1 MSFIPAFF
9 MSRIFIKYALYS
21 FLLMAHVFAGV
32 GGKLSGVIQSELGE
46 VLEGA
51 DVIISGTD
59 HGTATNTEGQFFIL
73 NINPGHYTVKIMM
86 MGYKTSI
93 QTDLI
98 IRSDF
103 TTQLDVVMI
112 QTPLEGE
119 EVQVVAA
126 RPLIQR
132 DATSSVKV
140 IDAENIVDMPVN
152 DFKDILVTQAG
163 FTEDASGGIH
173 VRGGR
178 TKEILYMIDGVVVKD
193 PLQGD
198 FSGSVN
204 QNAIQE
210 MTIISGTFNAE
221 YGQAM
226 SSIVNIVTKDG
237 GDELHGKL
245 EFISP
250 ELTKS
255 IYHTAGAFD
264 VVSDTN
270 YQWIDLKESI
280 YPYLEANL
288 AQQSTKP
295 LLSLFDLPL
304 SGSGSFNLGGKLPL
318 GNTHFYFSSFY
329 RSMDSQLPHGFD
341 VNQDVQIKLTT
352 KPNPNMKLAL
362 HVHSSNRLYQNYSHR
377 WKYRPEYQGHTFK
390 SNDRLAFT
398 FTHSMSE
405 ALYYSLY
412 LTSQNVST
420 FSGVM
425 DKSPED
431 YERPLTDETVYFYDV
446 GNSGSYTDNHSTTTS
461 LKYDLTFQA
470 NQNHLI
476 KAGFT
481 ATPHTLNLYTEDQP
495 WIGGTNFKD
504 DTTFTPI
511 EGSFYIQDK
520 IELDFLIFNLG
531 LRWDYV
537 DPQASMWQDINR
549 FVEWD
554 STNNVW
560 APAEL
565 SPAPFQSNW
574 SPRIGLAYPV
584 TDKTV
589 FHFSY
594 GHFFQTPTFDA
605 MTYNAEKDVSS
616 ALPLVGNPKVSAQK
630 TIAFETGLK
639 QALGNDLAMEFSIW
653 SKDIRDLLSTVQI
666 RYLSNM
672 YVAYANTDYASVKG
686 FDLSLDKRF
695 SGIFGGSF
703 AYTMSVAK
711 GNNSNPIGGYF
722 SAYVQEEVPHQ
733 EFYLDFDQRH
743 DISLSAYIRTHKNS
757 GLNIGNFHPFS
768 NINASILL
776 NTGSGLPYTP
786 YVDPTFRVDMNSARK
801 PWTFSMDLRIKKRLI
816 FKSIAM
822 TSFLEIINLTNYEN
836 VYYVYSRT
844 GKPFDPGFSGV
855 GTSVDANH
863 NPSHVGRG
871 RNMKAGLSFAF

>member
-1 MSFIPAFF
+1 MTHSI
-9 MSRIFIKYALYS
+9 SKYLIF
-21 FLLMAHVFAGV
+21 FLLASLTFAGV
-32 GGKLSGVIQSELGE
+32 GGKISGSITSESGE
-46 VLEGA
+46 PLIGA
-51 DVIISGTD
+51 NIIISGTD
-59 HGTATNTEGQFFIL
+59 HGTATNENGEYYIL
-73 NINPGHYTVKIMM
+73 NITPGHYTVKIMM
-86 MGYKTSI
+86 IGYKTSV
-93 QTDLI
+93 QADVI
-98 IRSDF
+98 IMSDF
-103 TTQLDVVMI
+103 TTQLNVGLPQSVI
-112 QTPLEGE
+112 EGE
-119 EVQVVAA
+119 EVQVTAS
-126 RPLIQR
+126 RPLIQK

-140 IDAENIVDMPVN
+140 IDSESIVDMPVN

-210 MTIISGTFNAE
+210 MTVISGTFNAE

-226 SSIVNIVTKDG
+226 SSVVNIVTKDG
-237 GDELHGKL
+237 GDKLQGKV

-250 ELTKS
+250 ELSSS
-255 IYHTAGAFD
+255 IYHSPGAFNA
-264 VVSDTN
+264 VSDSN
-270 YQWIDLKESI
+270 YQWTDLKEAI
-280 YPYLEANL
+280 YPYLSTNIE
-288 AQQSTKP
+288 QSSAKP
-295 LLSLFDLPL
+295 LLPLFDLPL
-304 SGSGSFNLGGKLPL
+304 SGSGSFNLGGRLPF
-318 GNTHFYFSSFY
+318 GNTHFYFSSY
-329 RSMDSQLPHGFD
+329 YSSKDSQLPHGFD
-341 VNQDVQIKLTT
+341 VNQDVQFKLTT
-352 KPNPNMKLAL
+352 KPNPKTKIAA
-362 HVHSSNRLYQNYSHR
+362 HIHSSNRLYQNYSHQ
-377 WKYRPEYQGHTFK
+377 WKYRPLYQGHTFK
-390 SNDRLAFT
+390 SNDRLALT
-398 FTHSMSE
+398 FTHAVSE
-405 ALYYSLY
+405 PLFYSLY
-412 LTSQNVST
+412 LTLQDVAS

-425 DKSPED
+425 DKMPLE
-431 YERPLTDETVYFYDV
+431 YERPLTDKTVYFYDV
-446 GNSGSYTDNHSTTTS
+446 GNRGSYIDNHSQTYS
-461 LKYDLTFQA
+461 LKYDLTYQA

-476 KAGFT
+476 KTGFT
-481 ATPHTLNLYTEDQP
+481 VTPHALNIHIEEQP
-495 WIGGTNFKD
+495 WVGGTNFKD

-511 EGSFYIQDK
+511 DGSFYIQDK

-565 SPAPFQSNW
+565 TPAPAQSNW

-584 TDKTV
+584 TDNTV

-605 MTYNAEKDVSS
+605 MTYNAKKDVSS
-616 ALPLVGNPKVSAQK
+616 ALPLVGNPNVSAQK

-639 QALGNDLAMEFSIW
+639 QALSNNLAMEFSIW

-686 FDLSLDKRF
+686 FNFLLDQRF

-733 EFYLDFDQRH
+733 EFFLDFDQRH
-743 DISLSAYIRTHKNS
+743 DFSISAYVRTHKNS
-757 GLNIGNFHPFS
+757 GFS
-768 NINASILL
+768 LGGMKPLANINASILV
-776 NTGSGLPYTP
+776 NAGSGLPYTP
-786 YVDPTFRVDMNSARK
+786 YVDPTLRVEVNSARK
-801 PWTFSMDLRIKKRLI
+801 PWTFTADLRIKKRLNI
-816 FKSIAM
+816 KSFAM
-822 TSFLEIINLTNYEN
+822 TGFLEIKNLTNYEN

-844 GKPFDPGFSGV
+844 GKPFDPGVFGV
-855 GTSVDANH
+855 GTSLDANY
-863 NPSHVGRG
+863 NPTHVGQG
-871 RNMKAGLSFAF
+871 RNIKAGVSVTF